1 MYFNLLTTIG
11 IILITSSFI
20 SSILLLRKNLKQC
33 VKSFIFVLILSDLL
47 SNIFIGVLLLLKQQN
62 ITHDNEQE
70 TEIGILRGYNNDTS
84 DNHTNLDDFNNECDF
99 KSLLMNYAIVIV
111 PFVNNFVSVVSKSLC
126 CNYNVGCVKNK
137 LKELLSSKKM
147 SSDSTSIEELGSQFR
162 FLKSRSNNIFTII
175 SIVGQWMI
183 PIISVMLLY
192 LTGYENINS
201 YIRSYELKC
210 LDMMNFPFENCY
222 SNISKPEQ
230 EQFDGLDTIDS
241 LNDISV
247 MNSTDFIFQDDNNN
261 NNTLNA
267 VESTATNSSETNK
280 IIFRIQEIV
289 QSALNNSEDTP
300 EWYFSNPTSELNKL
314 KFKKTRKINNIEE
327 NLFDNE
333 IMINCMKNNKC
344 LIPPNVLKTHMILLI
359 FIIYFGSIL
368 LSTVYCIKSNYTCF
382 NIKQHLLAAES
393 MDKVT
398 GDKQESVEDEKDDKN
413 EQPRSSDD
421 IQWTNSCIDVQSAE
435 NIKEETCDVEKIIFI
450 CKTSLL
456 LAVLLWTPIFI
467 QLIAKIFMC
476 MESYWS
482 MNFFYLA
489 AMSYGVIRNFLN
501 VDMVKTKKI
510 VPQI

>member
-1 MYFNLLTTIG
+1 MTNKKY
-11 IILITSSFI
+11 
-20 SSILLLRKNLKQC
+20 
-33 VKSFIFVLILSDLL
+33 LL

-62 ITHDNEQE
+62 ITSSEQE
-70 TEIGILRGYNNDTS
+70 TEIGILRDYNNDAS
-84 DNHTNLDDFNNECDF
+84 DNHTNLDDSNECDF
-99 KSLLMNYAIVIV
+99 TSLLMNYAIVIV
-111 PFVNNFVSVVSKSLC
+111 PFVNNFVSVLSKSLC

-147 SSDSTSIEELGSQFR
+147 SSYSTSIEELGSQFR
-162 FLKSRSNNIFTII
+162 FFKSRSNNIFTIV
-175 SIVGQWMI
+175 SIVGQWMV
-183 PIISVMLLY
+183 PIVSLMLLY

-201 YIRSYELKC
+201 YVRSYELKC
-210 LDMMNFPFENCY
+210 LDMMNFPFDDCY

-230 EQFDGLDTIDS
+230 EQFDGLDTIDA
-241 LNDISV
+241 LDDISV
-247 MNSTDFIFQDDNNN
+247 MNTTDFIFQDDDDDDD

-280 IIFRIQEIV
+280 IIFKIQEIV
-289 QSALNNSEDTP
+289 QSALNNSQDIP
-300 EWYFSNPTSELNKL
+300 EWYFSNSISNSSKLEL
-314 KFKKTRKINNIEE
+314 KKTRKINNIEE
-327 NLFDNE
+327 NLLDNE
-333 IMINCMKNNKC
+333 ITIKCMKNNKC

-382 NIKQHLLAAES
+382 NIKQHLLAVES

-398 GDKQESVEDEKDDKN
+398 GDKQESVEDEKDNKN
-413 EQPRSSDD
+413 QQPTSSDA

-450 CKTSLL
+450 CKTSVL

-467 QLIAKIFMC
+467 QLIGKIFMC

-501 VDMVKTKKI
+501 NDMVKTKKI